1 MTSAKRVVIIV
12 QARMG
17 ATRLPGKTL
26 LEVMNRPL
34 LAYQYER
41 LKRCKTVDEVVIAT
55 SLNAG
60 DQPIVNYCEKHSIP
74 YFRGSETDVLDRYY
88 QTACAFKA
96 DVIVRSTAD
105 CPFVEPEVV
114 DAVVEYYLETE
125 PAYGYVSNIIP
136 RTFPR
141 GLDVEV
147 FPFKNLKEAA
157 LNAHTPAE
165 REHVTPYFYEHT
177 QQYKIGSVIRSP
189 DISSYRWTLDT
200 PEDYE
205 LIATVL
211 KEVYPVNPKFNLDTL
226 LQAFEEHPEWR
237 KINAHIEQK
246 PTRIS

>member
-41 LKRCKTVDEVVIAT
+41 LKRCKSVDEVVIAT

-60 DQPIVNYCEKHSIP
+60 DQPIVSYCETHSIP

-96 DVIVRSTAD
+96 DVIVRSTGD
-105 CPFVEPEVV
+105 CPFVDPGVV
-114 DAVVEYYLETE
+114 DAVVDYYLETE

-157 LNAHTPAE
+157 LNAHTQVE
-165 REHVTPYFYEHT
+165 REHVTPYLYEHP

-189 DISSYRWTLDT
+189 DTSFYRWTLDT

-211 KEVYPVNPKFNLDTL
+211 KEVYPANPQFSLDAL
-226 LQAFEEHPEWR
+226 LQAFEQHPEWR

-246 PTRIS
+246 PTRTS